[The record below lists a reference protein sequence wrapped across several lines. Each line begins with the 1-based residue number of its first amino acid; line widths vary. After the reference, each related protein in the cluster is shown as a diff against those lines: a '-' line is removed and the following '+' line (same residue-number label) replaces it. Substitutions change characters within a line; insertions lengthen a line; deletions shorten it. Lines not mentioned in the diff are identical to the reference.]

1 MSVQIRS
8 PLTLYRETK
17 EMPLISEKNITDT
30 SNKIENLWKT
40 ALSEGLPIAL
50 WRLPKTSEK
59 QLIIDLSGHI
69 SKVKVDLEELP
80 SGFVMSPFEGESL
93 FLKGDLY
100 YRFNTDNQE
109 VKDNFQEKSVE
120 KEIFEKKFLKY
131 DDNEFSTD
139 LNNKV
144 VDKIK
149 DNFDTEHSLY
159 NELLFAEMVSNA
171 IDAIDR
177 GEMQKVVLSRTK
189 NVTLPET
196 FDVVKA
202 FNKLCNAY
210 PNAFVSLVYLPDYQ
224 CFWLGATPET
234 LVSVDK
240 NGIFKTMSLAG
251 TQSAIAEDGHH
262 LSVGEMR
269 WSHKEIEEQ
278 AYVSR
283 YIIECFK
290 KIRLR
295 EYQESG
301 PKTVQAGNLMHLRT
315 DYLVD
320 TKEVNFP
327 QLGTVMLE
335 LLHPTSAV
343 CGMPKAP
350 ALQIIAQQELHD
362 REFYSGFLGPIN
374 IQEESHIFVNLRTM
388 KIQGNE
394 ATFFAGCGIT
404 EDSNP
409 VKEWYETEM
418 KIDTLAKV
426 LFDARDSMSDIRN

>member
-1 MSVQIRS
+1 
-8 PLTLYRETK
+8 
-17 EMPLISEKNITDT
+17 MPLVSEKNSINTA
-30 SNKIENLWKT
+30 NKIENLWQL
-40 ALSEGLPIAL
+40 ALAEGLSIAL
-50 WRLPKTSEK
+50 WRLPKTTEK
-59 QLIIDLSGHI
+59 QLIIDLSGYT

-93 FLKGDLY
+93 FLRGDLY
-100 YRFNTDNQE
+100 YRFNADNQE
-109 VKDNFQEKSVE
+109 VEDSFQDKSVE
-120 KEIFEKKFLKY
+120 KEVFERKILTLDGDSDFVVAEAKLTQKTSDKN
-131 DDNEFSTD
+131 DDFN
-139 LNNKV
+139 
-144 VDKIK
+144 
-149 DNFDTEHSLY
+149 TEHSIY
-159 NELLFAEMVSNA
+159 NEMLFAEMVSNA

-177 GEMQKVVLSRTK
+177 GEVKKVVLSRTK
-189 NVTLPET
+189 NITLSKT

-202 FNKLCNAY
+202 FQKLCSAY

-240 NGIFKTMSLAG
+240 DDIFRTMSLAG
-251 TQSAIAEDGHH
+251 TQSAVGEYGEN
-262 LSVGEMR
+262 LSAGEMR

-315 DYLVD
+315 DYMVD
-320 TKEVNFP
+320 IKEVNFP

-343 CGMPKAP
+343 CGMPKAS
-350 ALQIIAQQELHD
+350 ALRIIAEQEIHT
-362 REFYSGFLGPIN
+362 REFYSGFLGPVN
-374 IQEESHIFVNLRTM
+374 VQEESHIFVNLRTM

-394 ATFFAGCGIT
+394 ATFYAGCGIT

-426 LFDARDSMSDIRN
+426 VL

>member
-1 MSVQIRS
+1 
-8 PLTLYRETK
+8 
-17 EMPLISEKNITDT
+17 MPLISEKNITDT
-30 SNKIENLWKT
+30 ANKIENLWKI
-40 ALSEGLPIAL
+40 ALSDGLPIAL
-50 WRLPKTSEK
+50 WRLPKTNEK
-59 QLIIDLSGHI
+59 QLIIDLSGHT
-69 SKVKVDLEELP
+69 SKVKVDFEELP

-93 FLKGDLY
+93 LLKGDLY
-100 YRFNTDNQE
+100 YRFNADNQE
-109 VKDNFQEKSVE
+109 VDDDFEDQSVE
-120 KEIFEKKFLKY
+120 KEVFEKKFLMEEGEVY
-131 DDNEFSTD
+131 FVNSEE
-139 LNNKV
+139 
-144 VDKIK
+144 KIIYQNPVK
-149 DNFDTEHSLY
+149 PENFNTEHSIY
-159 NELLFAEMVSNA
+159 NEMLFAEMVSNA

-177 GEMQKVVLSRTK
+177 GEVQKVVLSRTK
-189 NVTLPET
+189 NVTLSDT
-196 FDVVKA
+196 FNVVKA
-202 FNKLCNAY
+202 FKKLCDAY

-234 LVSVDK
+234 LVSINK
-240 NGIFKTMSLAG
+240 EGLFRTMSLAG
-251 TQSAIAEDGHH
+251 TQPALGEQGQKLSA
-262 LSVGEMR
+262 GEIR
-269 WSHKEIEEQ
+269 WSQKEIEEQ

-295 EYQESG
+295 EYHESG
-301 PKTVQAGNLMHLRT
+301 PKTIQAGNLMHLRT
-315 DYLVD
+315 DYMVD

-343 CGMPKAP
+343 CGMPKVS
-350 ALQIIAQQELHD
+350 ALKIIAEQELHD
-362 REFYSGFLGPIN
+362 REFYSGFLGPVN

-418 KIDTLAKV
+418 KVETLAKV
-426 LFDARDSMSDIRN
+426 IL

>member
-1 MSVQIRS
+1 
-8 PLTLYRETK
+8 
-17 EMPLISEKNITDT
+17 MPLISEKNSIDT
-30 SNKIENLWKT
+30 ANKIENLWQL
-40 ALSEGLPIAL
+40 ALAEGLPIAL
-50 WRLPKTSEK
+50 WRLPKTTEK
-59 QLIIDLSGHI
+59 QLVIDLSGHT

-100 YRFNTDNQE
+100 YRFNVDNQE
-109 VKDNFQEKSVE
+109 VEDKFQDKSVE
-120 KEIFEKKFLKY
+120 KEIFEKRFLGE
-131 DDNEFSTD
+131 DVDTD
-139 LNNKV
+139 LEEKSINKETF
-144 VDKIK
+144 KTE
-149 DNFDTEHSLY
+149 NFNKEHSIY
-159 NELLFAEMVSNA
+159 NEMLFAEMVSNA

-177 GEMQKVVLSRTK
+177 GEVKKVVLSRTK
-189 NVTLPET
+189 NITLSET

-202 FNKLCNAY
+202 FQKLCSVY
-210 PNAFVSLVYLPDYQ
+210 PNAFVSLVHLPDYQ

-234 LVSVDK
+234 LVSMDK
-240 NGIFKTMSLAG
+240 DDIFRTMSLAG
-251 TQSAIAEDGHH
+251 TQSAIGENGEN
-262 LSVGEMR
+262 LSAGDMR

-315 DYLVD
+315 DYVVD

-343 CGMPKAP
+343 CGMPKAS
-350 ALQIIAQQELHD
+350 ALQIIAKQEFHQ
-362 REFYSGFLGPIN
+362 REFYSGFLGPVN

-394 ATFFAGCGIT
+394 ATFYAGCGIT

-426 LFDARDSMSDIRN
+426 VV

>member
-1 MSVQIRS
+1 MS
-8 PLTLYRETK
+8 
-17 EMPLISEKNITDT
+17 LISEKNITTT
-30 SNKIENLWKT
+30 SNKIENLWKA
-40 ALSEGLPIAL
+40 ALSDGLPIAL
-50 WRLPKTSEK
+50 WRLPKTTEK
-59 QLIIDLSGHI
+59 QLVIDLSGHT
-69 SKVKVDLEELP
+69 SSVKVDLEELP

-100 YRFNTDNQE
+100 YRFSIDNQE
-109 VKDNFQEKSVE
+109 VTDNFQAKSVE
-120 KEIFEKKFLKY
+120 KEVFERKFLAF
-131 DDNEFSTD
+131 DNEVENVQSEGKTI
-139 LNNKV
+139 
-144 VDKIK
+144 KI
-149 DNFDTEHSLY
+149 DTHNSENSIY
-159 NELLFAEMVSNA
+159 NEMLFAEMVSNA

-177 GEMQKVVLSRTK
+177 GEVQKVVLSRTK
-189 NVTLPET
+189 NVTLSDS

-202 FNKLCNAY
+202 FNKLCSAY

-234 LVSVDK
+234 LVSIDK
-240 NGIFKTMSLAG
+240 EGLFRTMSLAG
-251 TQSAIAEDGHH
+251 TQSAIAEDGHQ
-262 LSVGEMR
+262 LSAGEMR

-315 DYLVD
+315 DYMVD

-343 CGMPKAP
+343 CGMPKVP
-350 ALQIIAQQELHD
+350 ALKIIAEQELHD

-426 LFDARDSMSDIRN
+426 IL

>member
-1 MSVQIRS
+1 
-8 PLTLYRETK
+8 
-17 EMPLISEKNITDT
+17 MPLISEKNITDT

-59 QLIIDLSGHI
+59 QLIIDLSGNT

-80 SGFVMSPFEGESL
+80 SGFVMGPFAGESL

-100 YRFNTDNQE
+100 YRFNTESQE
-109 VKDNFQEKSVE
+109 LTDNFPKKPIE
-120 KEIFEKKFLKY
+120 KEIFEKKFLVF
-131 DDNEFSTD
+131 DNEVENINSEEKT
-139 LNNKV
+139 
-144 VDKIK
+144 IQ
-149 DNFDTEHSLY
+149 TETHNSENSIY
-159 NELLFAEMVSNA
+159 NEMLFAEMVSNA

-177 GEMQKVVLSRTK
+177 GEVQKVVLSRTK
-189 NVTLPET
+189 NITLSDT

-202 FNKLCNAY
+202 FNKLCIAY
-210 PNAFVSLVYLPDYQ
+210 PNAFISLVYLPDYQ

-234 LVSVDK
+234 LVSMSK
-240 NGIFKTMSLAG
+240 EGIFKTMSLAG
-251 TQSAIAEDGHH
+251 TQSAIGEDGKN
-262 LSVGEMR
+262 LSAGEMR

-315 DYLVD
+315 DYVVD

-343 CGMPKAP
+343 CCRTRVSQKRI
-350 ALQIIAQQELHD
+350 LQWVFGTRQYSRRESYFRKPSHD
-362 REFYSGFLGPIN
+362 ENSR
-374 IQEESHIFVNLRTM
+374 
-388 KIQGNE
+388 K
-394 ATFFAGCGIT
+394 
-404 EDSNP
+404 
-409 VKEWYETEM
+409 
-418 KIDTLAKV
+418 
-426 LFDARDSMSDIRN
+426 